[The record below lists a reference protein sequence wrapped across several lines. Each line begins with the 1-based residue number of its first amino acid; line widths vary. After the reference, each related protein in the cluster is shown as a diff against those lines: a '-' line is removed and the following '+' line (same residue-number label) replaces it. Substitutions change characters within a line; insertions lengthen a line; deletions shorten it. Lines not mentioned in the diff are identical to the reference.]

1 MKWLLLCCLVLV
13 PSREMTGQQP
23 DQAPGQI
30 SSVDAARLA
39 LTPPMGWNSWDGY
52 GTTINEVQ
60 VKANAEW
67 MAEHLKA
74 FGWQY
79 VVVDMEWFVLNP
91 TAEGNSRTFKY
102 SLDRYGRYTPAI
114 NRFPSAANGA
124 GFKPLADYVH
134 SLGLRFGIHILRGI
148 PKQAVVNKIPIADS
162 SYSAADGADSS
173 DTCPWNF
180 DNFGTNPGQA
190 GAQAYYDSI
199 AKMYAAWGVDL
210 IKVDC
215 ISSHPY
221 DGDDIRMIRQAVDKT
236 GRPMV
241 LSLSPGPAPVEKLD
255 QMRTY
260 AQMWRVSNDIWDIWH
275 NDGDY
280 PKGLGDQFSSIAR
293 WAGRAQPGHWPDADM
308 LPLGRLGPAPGWGE
322 PRDTRLNHDEQR
334 TLLTLWVMFPSPLM
348 VGGELPAANAWTL
361 SLLTNP
367 EVIAVDQ
374 HSTGNHAVIN
384 TDKTVVWLAQS
395 GSGDGQYLAVFNLS
409 QSNAVLRYE
418 WKELG
423 LAGKVYQ
430 LHDLWEHRDLE
441 SASAISVTLPPHGSA
456 LYRVSSPGDAR
467 R

>member
-13 PSREMTGQQP
+13 PSRELTGQKP
-23 DQAPGQI
+23 DQAHGQI
-30 SSVDAARLA
+30 TSVDAARLA

-52 GTTINEVQ
+52 GTTINEAQ

-91 TAEGNSRTFKY
+91 TPEGNSRTFQY
-102 SLDRYGRYTPAI
+102 SLDRYGRYTPAL
-114 NRFPSAANGA
+114 NRFPSAANGV

-148 PKQAVVNKIPIADS
+148 PKQAAVNKMPIADS

-180 DNFGTNPGQA
+180 DNFGTKPGQPA
-190 GAQAYYDSI
+190 AEAYYDSM

-221 DGDDIRMIRQAVDKT
+221 DGDDIRMIRQALDKT

-241 LSLSPGPAPVEKLD
+241 LSLSPGPAPVEKLE
-255 QMRTY
+255 QMREY

-275 NDGDY
+275 NDGGY
-280 PKGLGDQFSSIAR
+280 PKGLGDQFSYIAK

-384 TDKTVVWLAQS
+384 TDRAVVWLAQS
-395 GSGDGQYLAVFNLS
+395 GSGDGQYLAIFNLS
-409 QSNAVLRYE
+409 ESNAVLRYE
-418 WKELG
+418 WKDLG

-430 LHDLWEHRDLE
+430 LRDLWEHRDLG
-441 SASAISVTLPPHGSA
+441 SANAMSVTLPPHGSA
-456 LYRVSSPGDAR
+456 LYRVSPPGDAR